1 MTRCCPGRPSAS
13 PDYAS
18 PHSRHAH
25 LDERIARPIVKSLFS
40 RLSDESAVTAI
51 EYALLAGLIAAVL
64 VVTITLLGDQVKL
77 LFVYVKDQVVL
88 ALS

>member
-1 MTRCCPGRPSAS
+1 M
-13 PDYAS
+13 
-18 PHSRHAH
+18 
-25 LDERIARPIVKSLFS
+25 KSLLT

-64 VVTITLLGDQVKL
+64 VLSITLLGDQIRL
-77 LFVYVKDQVVL
+77 MFVYVKDQVVL

>member
-1 MTRCCPGRPSAS
+1 M
-13 PDYAS
+13 
-18 PHSRHAH
+18 
-25 LDERIARPIVKSLFS
+25 KSLFS
-40 RLSDESAVTAI
+40 RVSDESAVTAI
-51 EYALLAGLIAAVL
+51 EYALLAGLIAVVL

>member
-1 MTRCCPGRPSAS
+1 M
-13 PDYAS
+13 
-18 PHSRHAH
+18 
-25 LDERIARPIVKSLFS
+25 KSFFA

-64 VVTITLLGDQVKL
+64 VITITLLGDQVKL

>member
-1 MTRCCPGRPSAS
+1 M
-13 PDYAS
+13 
-18 PHSRHAH
+18 
-25 LDERIARPIVKSLFS
+25 KSLFT
-40 RLSDESAVTAI
+40 RFSDDSAVTAI

-64 VVTITLLGDQVKL
+64 VITITLLGDQVKL

>member
-1 MTRCCPGRPSAS
+1 MQTGQAQCQPGYHAPAFPPRS
-13 PDYAS
+13 PCLS
-18 PHSRHAH
+18 IP
-25 LDERIARPIVKSLFS
+25 RPIVKSLLA

-64 VVTITLLGDQVKL
+64 VLSITLLGDQVRL
-77 LFVYVKDQVVL
+77 MFVYVKDQVVL

>member
-1 MTRCCPGRPSAS
+1 M
-13 PDYAS
+13 
-18 PHSRHAH
+18 
-25 LDERIARPIVKSLFS
+25 KSLFS

-51 EYALLAGLIAAVL
+51 EYALLAGLIAVVL
-64 VVTITLLGDQVKL
+64 VITITLLGDQVKQ

>member
-1 MTRCCPGRPSAS
+1 MK
-13 PDYAS
+13 Y
-18 PHSRHAH
+18 
-25 LDERIARPIVKSLFS
+25 LFS

-64 VVTITLLGDQVKL
+64 VVTITVLGDQVKL

>member
-1 MTRCCPGRPSAS
+1 M
-13 PDYAS
+13 
-18 PHSRHAH
+18 
-25 LDERIARPIVKSLFS
+25 KSLLA

-64 VVTITLLGDQVKL
+64 VLSITLLGDQVRL
-77 LFVYVKDQVVL
+77 MFVYVKDQVVL

>member
-1 MTRCCPGRPSAS
+1 M
-13 PDYAS
+13 
-18 PHSRHAH
+18 
-25 LDERIARPIVKSLFS
+25 KSLFS

-64 VVTITLLGDQVKL
+64 VITITLLGDQVKQ

>member
-1 MTRCCPGRPSAS
+1 M
-13 PDYAS
+13 
-18 PHSRHAH
+18 
-25 LDERIARPIVKSLFS
+25 KSLFR

-51 EYALLAGLIAAVL
+51 EYALLAGLIATVL
-64 VVTITLLGDQVKL
+64 VITITLLGDQVRL

>member
-1 MTRCCPGRPSAS
+1 MK
-13 PDYAS
+13 Y
-18 PHSRHAH
+18 
-25 LDERIARPIVKSLFS
+25 LFS
-40 RLSDESAVTAI
+40 RVSDESAVTAI
-51 EYALLAGLIAAVL
+51 EYALRAGLIAAVL